1 MTFGAYMAFVGL
13 CAVLSLTPGPDSL
26 LVLRYS
32 VRRAGTGIAAAFGCS
47 VGTIIWAGLVGVG
60 LAALIEQSAELYRGL
75 KIVGG
80 LYLLFLGIQAIR
92 HSRVPVDADTT
103 GAASA
108 AADGISPAAASP
120 STAATAAVR
129 TNGRRSLR
137 SAFAA
142 GTLSTMTN
150 PKVGLFYLAVVPQF
164 LPADGAAFATS
175 MFLGLTLAI
184 IGFLYLFGLATVA
197 ARATVWLKKPRVAKY
212 IERISGS
219 ILAALGIGTA
229 ASALKA

>member
-1 MTFGAYMAFVGL
+1 MTLGAYMAFVGL

-32 VRRAGTGIAAAFGCS
+32 VRRAGIGIAAAFGCS
-47 VGTIIWAGLVGVG
+47 VGTIIWAGLVGFG

-80 LYLLFLGIQAIR
+80 LYLLFLGVQAIR
-92 HSRVPVDADTT
+92 HSRVPVDPPGSEAV
-103 GAASA
+103 A
-108 AADGISPAAASP
+108 AADGVSPGAASVP
-120 STAATAAVR
+120 RTATVAKNTS
-129 TNGRRSLR
+129 RRSLR

-164 LPADGAAFATS
+164 LPADGAALATS
-175 MFLGLTLAI
+175 MFLGLTLAV
-184 IGFLYLFGLATVA
+184 IGFLYLIGLATVA

-219 ILAALGIGTA
+219 ILSALGIGTA